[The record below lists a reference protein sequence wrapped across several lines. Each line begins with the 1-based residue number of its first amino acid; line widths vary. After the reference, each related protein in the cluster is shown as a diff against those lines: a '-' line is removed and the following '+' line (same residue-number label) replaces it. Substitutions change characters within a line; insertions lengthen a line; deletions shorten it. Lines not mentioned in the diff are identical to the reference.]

1 MIEMKGVSKTYRVRR
16 RDAGLGNAVRS
27 FFSPE
32 YTRVEALQD
41 ISFSIPDG
49 QIVGYI
55 GPNGA
60 GKSCRPG
67 TGLPSAAIPGNRGRI
82 CPAHW
87 RSRSAP

>member
-32 YTRVEALQD
+32 YTRVEALRNM
-41 ISFSIPDG
+41 SFSIPDG

-55 GPNGA
+55 GPNGL
-60 GKSCRPG
+60 S
-67 TGLPSAAIPGNRGRI
+67 LIHI
-82 CPAHW
+82 
-87 RSRSAP
+87 